1 MANNYKELPPTQI
14 DMAKFVAYLQEQL
27 EKGNIDLNIDGT
39 MWIKEDSCY
48 CVIAT
53 NQPQM

>member
-27 EKGNIDLNIDGT
+27 EKGNTDLNIDGT
-39 MWIKEDSCY
+39 MWIKEDSCH